1 MGLRGPKPKPPPPPK
16 PRAKP
21 KGPGKGR
28 WGSGPIQ
35 CNTCNHEQRARIDYL
50 LATGS
55 TSRTIEAQYGLRQQ
69 NVAQHFRNHVSAR
82 FKKMCLASR
91 LESFEALLKQAT
103 EANAETL
110 DLLNL
115 LVRGHAQRW
124 GIALE
129 RCEDGKMALHAN
141 RVLTAIE
148 LRSKITLELQPEAR
162 NVTVNN
168 YLMRDA
174 VSLVSLLRDH
184 PAAVLDVE
192 NWYQKRLNDLE
203 VVDHEPQAADG

>member
-55 TSRTIEAQYGLRQQ
+55 SSRTIEAQYGLRQQ
-69 NVAQHFRNHVSAR
+69 NVALHFRNHVSDR
-82 FKKMCLASR
+82 FKKMCRASR
-91 LESFEALLKQAT
+91 LESFEALLQQAT
-103 EANAETL
+103 EANGETL

-115 LVRGHAQRW
+115 LLRGRRRAGR
-124 GIALE
+124 A
-129 RCEDGKMALHAN
+129 C
-141 RVLTAIE
+141 
-148 LRSKITLELQPEAR
+148 RSGCSLAR
-162 NVTVNN
+162 PG
-168 YLMRDA
+168 R
-174 VSLVSLLRDH
+174 SLLATDRARH
-184 PAAVLDVE
+184 PPERAL
-192 NWYQKRLNDLE
+192 
-203 VVDHEPQAADG
+203 P

>member
-1 MGLRGPKPKPPPPPK
+1 MGLRGPQPKPKPPP
-16 PRAKP
+16 KP
-21 KGPGKGR
+21 KGPGSGR

-35 CNTCNHEQRARIDYL
+35 CNTCNHEERARIDYL

-55 TSRTIEAQYGLRQQ
+55 SSNTIGAQYGLTQQ
-69 NVAQHFRNHVSAR
+69 NVAHHFRNHVSDR
-82 FKKMCLASR
+82 FKRMCRASR
-91 LESFEALLKQAT
+91 LESFEELLKQAT
-103 EANAETL
+103 EANGETL

-129 RCEDGKMALHAN
+129 RGEDVRMSMHAG
-141 RVLTAIE
+141 RVLAAIE

-174 VSLVSLLRDH
+174 AQLVSVLRDH
-184 PAAVLDVE
+184 PDAIMDIE
-192 NWYQKRLNDLE
+192 NWYQQRLDTLKMI
-203 VVDHEPQAADG
+203 DHEPEAADD

>member
-69 NVAQHFRNHVSAR
+69 NVALHFRNHVSAR

-141 RVLTAIE
+141 RVLTGDRIALENNVGAAAGGPQRHGQQLPDARRGFTCQCIA
-148 LRSKITLELQPEAR
+148 RSPCSR
-162 NVTVNN
+162 S
-168 YLMRDA
+168 R
-174 VSLVSLLRDH
+174 H
-184 PAAVLDVE
+184 
-192 NWYQKRLNDLE
+192 
-203 VVDHEPQAADG
+203 